1 MKQEAISLL
10 VCYNNNAG
18 IKRIPDKSQN
28 HWSNPHYQKR
38 SSFMTTTAFPKIDLH
53 LHLDGSLSIPF
64 LKSLALE
71 NGLTMTDSEVRNA
84 VTVSSSC
91 QSLPEYL
98 RCFELPTRLLQT
110 EKSLTLATFDVIQ
123 QLENQGLSYAELRF
137 APQHY
142 TRLGLTQQQTV
153 AAVLNGVNMAKQA
166 NLKIRIGILLCMFVT
181 GSPAQNQETAELA
194 VAYQNIGIAGLD
206 LAGPESAVPLS
217 EFETLF
223 HYAYLSDL
231 PFTIHAGECGNYDN
245 ISKAIS
251 FGARRIGHGCA
262 ARFSEECMRLL
273 EREQI
278 VLELCPTSNVQTKAV
293 PSLFEHPIR
302 TFFDRGILVTVNTDN
317 MTVSHTTLDKEYTLL
332 KKHFHFTDDE
342 LAKMSRTAALAAF
355 AKL

>member
-1 MKQEAISLL
+1 
-10 VCYNNNAG
+10 
-18 IKRIPDKSQN
+18 
-28 HWSNPHYQKR
+28 
-38 SSFMTTTAFPKIDLH
+38 MTTTAFPKIDLH

-98 RCFELPTRLLQT
+98 RCFDLPTRLLQT
-110 EKSLTLATFDVIQ
+110 EKALTLATFDVIQ
-123 QLENQGLSYAELRF
+123 QLENQDLFYAELRF

-142 TRLGLTQQQTV
+142 TRLGLTQQQAV

-166 NLKIRIGILLCMFVT
+166 NLKVRLGILLCMFVT

-317 MTVSHTTLDKEYTLL
+317 MTVSNTTLDKEYTLL

-355 AKL
+355 ARL

>member
-1 MKQEAISLL
+1 MRSILEVGSEQLQMMLSSKEYLTNHKINGAIRT
-10 VCYNNNAG
+10 
-18 IKRIPDKSQN
+18 IK
-28 HWSNPHYQKR
+28 KR
-38 SSFMTTTAFPKIDLH
+38 SFFMTTTAFPKIDLH

-98 RCFELPTRLLQT
+98 RCFDLPTRLLQT
-110 EKSLTLATFDVIQ
+110 EKALTLATFDVIQ
-123 QLENQGLSYAELRF
+123 QLENQGLFYAELRF

-166 NLKIRIGILLCMFVT
+166 NLKVRIGILLCMFVS

-317 MTVSHTTLDKEYTLL
+317 MTVSNTTLDKEYTLL

-355 AKL
+355 ARL